1 MQQGTGAKYKLETM
15 PCAGKTGTTND
26 DKDAWLVG
34 YTRYYTTSVWVGYDM
49 PRQIENLLSNNYP
62 GIIWN
67 NYMEAI
73 HEDLTPMEFLPYAKL
88 SDEFIESQTPSSEDD
103 ITNDVTNEEESMDD
117 SVEEAPLEN
126 VEETQPENVQEP
138 VAQTP

>member
-1 MQQGTGAKYKLETM
+1 MET
-15 PCAGKTGTTND
+15 
-26 DKDAWLVG
+26 
-34 YTRYYTTSVWVGYDM
+34 
-49 PRQIENLLSNNYP
+49 
-62 GIIWN
+62 
-67 NYMEAI
+67 I

-126 VEETQPENVQEP
+126 EEETQPENVQEP